1 MENNEIKHNF
11 EVIERKALNIL
22 EEYNGANNFLIN
34 LKQKFLTNKNFV
46 PTRSQSDYIITY
58 SDVTPKVAKKWVEID
73 PYFAKKISD
82 EKLYTTVPKEIWV
95 EKLLVEKD

>member
-46 PTRSQSDYIITY
+46 PTRSQSDYVISY
-58 SDVTPKVAKKWVEID
+58 SEVTPKVAPRYE
-73 PYFAKKISD
+73 PF
-82 EKLYTTVPKEIWV
+82 TQ
-95 EKLLVEKD
+95 

>member
-46 PTRSQSDYIITY
+46 PTIRLRNIILRSNTKSG
-58 SDVTPKVAKKWVEID
+58 
-73 PYFAKKISD
+73 
-82 EKLYTTVPKEIWV
+82 
-95 EKLLVEKD
+95 